1 MTSTPRL
8 ARAITVFHAWW
19 EDYDSWDGNE
29 LYLDFDTAKVHA
41 AFSYEG
47 DEYGHV
53 EPDDDEDTSR
63 PDFSWEFRYGRWMLL
78 DHGKDTLVRVSETT
92 VYRQA
97 TPREIEQQDALMA
110 AEKAA
115 RAMGPH
121 MPMAM
126 GLELEMAKR
135 AANAEEARSA

>member
-1 MTSTPRL
+1 MTTPRL
-8 ARAITVFHAWW
+8 ARALTVFHAWW
-19 EDYDSWDGNE
+19 EDNDMWDGNE
-29 LYLDFDTAKVHA
+29 LYLDLDTAKVHA

-47 DEYGHV
+47 DEYGHP
-53 EPDDDEDTSR
+53 EEDDDEDTAR
-63 PDFSWEFRYGRWMLL
+63 PDFSWEFGYGQWMLL

-110 AEKAA
+110 AEKAS

-121 MPMAM
+121 MPLAMA
-126 GLELEMAKR
+126 LEHEAAKR
-135 AANAEEARSA
+135 TANPKETTAR